1 MNIIVFFNGWGM
13 NEEVL
18 KDLKNKSDYE
28 ILNISFP
35 YELDRN
41 KLKKYNNIIF
51 IGWSFGV
58 YYMCKFLNDN
68 LDIYYQEVIA
78 INGTPE
84 IIGKYGIMEKV
95 YNLTLKGMD
104 EENLEKFYINMDC
117 KLRPKDKKIKDLI
130 YELEYLKEN
139 YIPQENKVSKAII
152 GLNDKI
158 IKSKNQIKYYKSKS
172 VEIKQIDGGH
182 YIFPQLKSWEDIIK

>member
-18 KDLKNKSDYE
+18 KELKNKSEYE

-35 YELDRN
+35 YKLDRN
-41 KLKKYNNIIF
+41 KLKGYNNIIF

-68 LDIYYQEVIA
+68 LDFDYQEVIS

-117 KLRPKDKKIKDLI
+117 KLRPKDKEIKDLI